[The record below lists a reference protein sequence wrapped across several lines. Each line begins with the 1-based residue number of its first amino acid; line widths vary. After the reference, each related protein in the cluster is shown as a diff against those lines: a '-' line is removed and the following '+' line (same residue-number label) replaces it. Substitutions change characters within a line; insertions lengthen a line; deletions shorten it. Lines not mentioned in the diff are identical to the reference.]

1 MIDWMSLL
9 SLESMATSFRL
20 GLLYAQS
27 LFFLYK
33 SLCKKCRF
41 SQDFSKNK
49 KKIKSTLYFIWR
61 IDFSSFLCVYVFVL
75 FFW

>member
-20 GLLYAQS
+20 GLLYVQS
-27 LFFLYK
+27 LLFLYK

-41 SQDFSKNK
+41 SLDLLKKNK
-49 KKIKSTLYFIWR
+49 INF
-61 IDFSSFLCVYVFVL
+61 VFHMED
-75 FFW
+75 